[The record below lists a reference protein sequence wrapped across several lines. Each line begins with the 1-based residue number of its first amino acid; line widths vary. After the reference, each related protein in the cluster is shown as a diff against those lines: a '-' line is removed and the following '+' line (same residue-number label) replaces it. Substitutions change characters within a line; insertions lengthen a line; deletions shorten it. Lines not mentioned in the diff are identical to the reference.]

1 MGQIQMWTND
11 NPPKQLWVDDITG
24 LPLIKQPIITEAEYR
39 ENMFDIYESRIEQLE
54 AIVEKLVGDIY
65 EDELTKISST

>member
-39 ENMFDIYESRIEQLE
+39 ENMFDIMQARIEQLE
-54 AIVEKLVGDIY
+54 ATLAKLVGDLY
-65 EDELTKISST
+65 EKDQT

>member
-39 ENMFDIYESRIEQLE
+39 ENMFDIMQARIEQLE
-54 AIVEKLVGDIY
+54 ATLAKLVGDLY
-65 EDELTKISST
+65 EKDQP

>member
-1 MGQIQMWTND
+1 MGQTQMWTND

-39 ENMFDIYESRIEQLE
+39 ENMFDIYEARIEQLE
-54 AIVEKLVGDIY
+54 ATLAKLVGDLY
-65 EDELTKISST
+65 EKDQP

>member
-39 ENMFDIYESRIEQLE
+39 ENMFDIYEARIEQLE
-54 AIVEKLVGDIY
+54 LLVEKLVGDLY
-65 EDELTKISST
+65 EPKSEAT